1 MARNNFLEQIKR
13 ARDAAEKPSEATE
26 QATSKPVEQM
36 TDEELEEATTAAR
49 RQLLDA
55 QHAEL
60 REREIARV
68 SAPSTPEAAP
78 SLADVL
84 REKQRPKRRTWR

>member
-1 MARNNFLEQIKR
+1 MADFIEQLRKR
-13 ARDAAEKPSEATE
+13 QEAKTSATVAEVAKPTE
-26 QATSKPVEQM
+26 EM
-36 TDEELEEATTAAR
+36 TDAQLEEAITESR

-60 REREIARV
+60 RERETAR
-68 SAPSTPEAAP
+68 ASTPPSSEPEP

-84 REKQRPKRRTWR
+84 REKQRGKRRTWR

>member
-1 MARNNFLEQIKR
+1 MAGNFIEQLKKR
-13 ARDAAEKPSEATE
+13 REATE
-26 QATSKPVEQM
+26 RLAPEQAPTKPTEQM
-36 TDEELEEATTAAR
+36 ADDELEEALNKAR
-49 RQLLDA
+49 RDLLDA

-68 SAPSTPEAAP
+68 SAPSTPEPAP